1 MEQTLERDSHS
12 DSSSDSRKQITAQT
26 LVRNAHSGSSSD
38 SQRQVTKQLN
48 SLVANLARR
57 SNNSA

>member
-1 MEQTLERDSHS
+1 MEQTLVRGSHS
-12 DSSSDSRKQITAQT
+12 DSSSDSLRQVIEQT
-26 LVRNAHSGSSSD
+26 LVGSSHSDSSSD
-38 SQRQVTKQLN
+38 SLRQVMEQLN